1 MPLKIVRNDI
11 TTMQVD
17 AIVNAANSSLQMG
30 GGVCGA
36 IFTAAGAAKLQ
47 KACDSIGSC
56 HVGDAV
62 ITEGFDLPAQYV
74 IHTVGPV
81 WHGGN
86 QDEAQYLEACYRHS
100 LELALEKNL
109 ESIAFP
115 LIASG
120 IFGYPK
126 DEALSIAV
134 ATIGKFLLQHDML
147 VYLVVYDKKAFVLSE
162 KLMSTVERYI
172 DDHYVESHIE
182 ERNLNRLDDYVIY
195 PPTKEPFGAV
205 KSKKRTAETSATKEK
220 ALDESIVKTQEEEIV
235 YESFNIRSNIT
246 LDKQVKP
253 KRRLEDVVKNL
264 DETFSQMLLRLI
276 DEKGLSDVETYKRAN
291 VDRRLFSKI
300 RSDKHYNP
308 SKMTV
313 IAFAIAMKLSCDETV
328 DFLRKAGYA
337 LSPASLFD
345 MIVQCFIE
353 NEMYNVHEINLV
365 LYQYD
370 LPLICNPEE

>member
-11 TTMQVD
+11 TMMHVD
-17 AIVNAANSSLQMG
+17 AIVNAANSSLQIG

-36 IFTAAGAAKLQ
+36 IFSAAGADKLQ
-47 KACDSIGSC
+47 KACDAIGSC

-62 ITEGFDLPAQYV
+62 LTEGFDLPATYI

-86 QDEAQYLEACYRHS
+86 QGEQQYLEACYRHS

-126 DEALSIAV
+126 DQALSVAV
-134 ATIGKFLLQHDML
+134 DTIGKFLLQHDML
-147 VYLVVYDKKAFVLSE
+147 VYLVVYDKRAFVLSE
-162 KLMSTVERYI
+162 KLLSTVERYI
-172 DDHYVESHIE
+172 DDHYVESHVE

-195 PPTKEPFGAV
+195 PPTDAPFGAV
-205 KSKKRTAETSATKEK
+205 KSKKIMAKTSV
-220 ALDESIVKTQEEEIV
+220 IVNKTQESEIL
-235 YESFNIRSNIT
+235 YDSTFNMG
-246 LDKQVKP
+246 KP

-300 RSDKHYNP
+300 RSDKNYNP

-313 IAFAIAMKLSCDETV
+313 IAFAIALKLTSDEAM

-353 NEMYNVHEINLV
+353 NEMYNVHEINLM

>member
-36 IFTAAGAAKLQ
+36 IFAAAGAAKLQ
-47 KACDSIGSC
+47 KACDLIGSC

-81 WHGGN
+81 WRGGN
-86 QDEAQYLEACYRHS
+86 QGEAQYLEACYRHS

-134 ATIGKFLLQHDML
+134 ATIGKFLLQNDMM

-172 DDHYVESHIE
+172 DDHYVEAHVE

-195 PPTKEPFGAV
+195 PPTQEPFGAV
-205 KSKKRTAETSATKEK
+205 KSKKMMAEPSATSEK
-220 ALDESIVKTQEEEIV
+220 TLDKSIVKAQEENL
-235 YESFNIRSNIT
+235 YESF
-246 LDKQVKP
+246 KP

-313 IAFAIAMKLSCDETV
+313 IAFAIAMKLTSDETV

-353 NEMYNVHEINLV
+353 NEMYNVHEINLM

>member
-11 TTMQVD
+11 TTMSVD
-17 AIVNAANSSLQMG
+17 AIVNAANSSLKMG

-36 IFTAAGAAKLQ
+36 IFSAAGATKLQ
-47 KACDSIGSC
+47 KACDAIGSC
-56 HVGDAV
+56 HVGEAV
-62 ITEGFDLPAQYV
+62 ITEGFELPAQYV
-74 IHTVGPV
+74 IHTVGPI
-81 WHGGN
+81 WHGGD
-86 QDEAQYLEACYRHS
+86 QGEAGYLEACYRHS
-100 LELALEKNL
+100 LELAQEKNL

-126 DEALSIAV
+126 DQALRIAV
-134 ATIGKFLLQHDML
+134 DAIGKFLLQNDMM
-147 VYLVVYDKKAFVLSE
+147 VYLVVYDKNAFVLSE
-162 KLMSTVERYI
+162 KWMSTVERYI
-172 DDHYVESHIE
+172 DDHYVESHVDV
-182 ERNLNRLDDYVIY
+182 RDQNRLDDYVIY
-195 PPTKEPFGAV
+195 PPTKEPFGSV
-205 KSKKRTAETSATKEK
+205 QTKKMLAEPSSTYERKEYHEVASHSSHLKVAKESA
-220 ALDESIVKTQEEEIV
+220 
-235 YESFNIRSNIT
+235 
-246 LDKQVKP
+246 P

-276 DEKGLSDVETYKRAN
+276 DEKGLNDVETYKRAN

-300 RSDKHYNP
+300 RSDKYYNP

-313 IAFAIAMKLSCDETV
+313 IAFAIAMQLSSDEAV

-353 NEMYNVHEINLV
+353 NEMYNVHEINMM
-365 LYQYD
+365 LYKYD
-370 LPLICNPEE
+370 LPLIYNHEE